1 MKTPRCA
8 RGFMYVEVIIAALIL
23 ALCAVPAAN
32 AVRNGLNAAQAGQA
46 KGRELRCI
54 RNHMETVLA
63 EPYQNLSDAA
73 IGKRSYHLDAD
84 SDCIARDV
92 AITQVQ
98 FDGVRLTPFSNITNP
113 TEVQKDL
120 TLLQVKV
127 SSPDSDYTFSTVVA
141 R

>member
-1 MKTPRCA
+1 MSRLLRA
-8 RGFMYVEVIIAALIL
+8 RGFAYVEIIVAALML

-32 AVRNGLNAAQAGQA
+32 AIKNGLNAAQAGQG

-54 RNHMETVLA
+54 RNRMETVLA
-63 EPYQNLSDAA
+63 EPYQNLSAA
-73 IGKRSYHLDAD
+73 AGTSNYHLDAD

-92 AITQVQ
+92 TITQVQ
-98 FDGVRLTPFSNITNP
+98 FDGVKLTPFTNITNP

-120 TLLQVKV
+120 PLLQVKV

>member
-1 MKTPRCA
+1 MRA
-8 RGFMYVEVIIAALIL
+8 RGFMYIEVIIAALIL

-84 SDCIARDV
+84 SDCIARD
-92 AITQVQ
+92 ATITQVQ
-98 FDGVRLTPFSNITNP
+98 FDGSRLTPFANITNP

>member
-23 ALCAVPAAN
+23 ALCALPAAN
-32 AVRNGLNAAQAGQA
+32 AVRNGLSAAQAGQA

-54 RNHMETVLA
+54 RNHMEMVLA

-73 IGKRSYHLDAD
+73 IGNRSYHLNKDD
-84 SDCIARDV
+84 DCIARDV
-92 AITQVQ
+92 TVTQVQ
-98 FDGVRLTPFSNITNP
+98 FDGVKLTPFSNITNP

-120 TLLQVKV
+120 PLLLVKV
-127 SSPDSDYTFSTVVA
+127 SSTDSDYTFSTVVA

>member
-1 MKTPRCA
+1 MHA
-8 RGFMYVEVIIAALIL
+8 RGFMYLEVIIAALIL
-23 ALCAVPAAN
+23 ALCAAPAAN

-63 EPYQNLSDAA
+63 EPYQNLSAA
-73 IGKRSYHLDAD
+73 AGTGKYHLDAD

-92 AITQVQ
+92 TITQVQ
-98 FDGVRLTPFSNITNP
+98 FDGVKLTPFANITNP